1 MLTLMLKFSPAFQS
15 MAHRLIL
22 GVLFLSVS
30 QCHAW
35 QQEPSK
41 VTVGA
46 YINDIQAIDLR
57 EHSYAVDIYIW
68 FRWQDADLKPYES
81 MEVVNPFELWGHVRD
96 DVYDEPITLPDG
108 ELYQV
113 VRIQGKFSHK
123 FFFYSYPFDR
133 QNLTIEFEDSAHETN
148 RLEYVQDA
156 EPFVVNP
163 EMKLPGYKIAAPKIQ
178 VRTIKYPTA
187 FGDTRRTEPNSYSRV
202 SLSVPIQRPVITS
215 CIKMLLPVICV
226 VIGASLMLRMRVSY
240 VDSRIGV
247 GITALLTVVAIQL
260 SSNDNMPNVDYLV
273 FMDKI
278 DLCAYA
284 YVLIGLGIVLATIRR
299 LDQGHAQDAERLQRI
314 GFAAITISFILAVS
328 AFLAQAIIAG

>member
-1 MLTLMLKFSPAFQS
+1 MLILNLCPEFRSL
-15 MAHRLIL
+15 AHRVIL
-22 GVLFLSVS
+22 GFLLLSVS
-30 QCHAW
+30 KCHAW
-35 QQEPSK
+35 QQEPTK

-68 FRWQDADLKPYES
+68 FRWRDADLKPYES
-81 MEVVNPFELWGHVRD
+81 MEVVNPFELWGHVRE

-133 QNLTIEFEDSAHETN
+133 QNLTIKFEDAAHETN

-163 EMKLPGYKIAAPKIQ
+163 EMKLPGYQIAAPKIE
-178 VRTIKYPTA
+178 VRTVKYPTA

-215 CIKMLLPVICV
+215 CVKMLLPVICV

-299 LDQGHAQDAERLQRI
+299 LDQGHAQDAERLQRF